1 MINVPL
7 IDELREVRR
16 RLADG
21 AQGNVVLYAQML
33 REKSRVKP
41 DNYVSRPLLPPRPE
55 VPASLPGNI
64 PASR

>member
-1 MINVPL
+1 MIDVPL

-21 AQGNVVLYAQML
+21 SQGDVVLYAQML

-41 DNYVSRPLLPPRPE
+41 GNYVSRPLLPPRPE
-55 VPASLPGNI
+55 TPPSLPENI

>member
-1 MINVPL
+1 MIDVPL

-21 AQGNVVLYAQML
+21 AQGDVVLYAQML

-55 VPASLPGNI
+55 VPASSPGNI

>member
-16 RLADG
+16 RLAD
-21 AQGNVVLYAQML
+21 ASQGDVVLYAQML

-55 VPASLPGNI
+55 DPPSLPENI
-64 PASR
+64 TASR